1 VLTSRLLEWVFSI
14 DIVSGAGGPLG
25 EVVRQLSQQVYAPLL
40 STALVL
46 VGIWLLWQLLL
57 RRRPL
62 AGLQG
67 VAWVIGALVAAGVY
81 FAAPVQVMSGVDG
94 FTADL
99 SRAVLAA
106 VGSGDPAMASRGS
119 NPSFAQGDAADAELR
134 MFVDR
139 YWRTFVFTPWS
150 VAELGDVGAGQRYG
164 EELLAKQDQ
173 RSSDFDSDFGSTA
186 ADNTKQW
193 YGGQHGAERLAIVSG
208 ALVIALAASVL
219 FLLVGG
225 AVLMS
230 QFALLALLMLAPL
243 FLLAGIHPGVGRRL
257 LTRWAEMVAA
267 ALLIRIF
274 SAAFLAVMLVL
285 SGLAAAVSWGGQ
297 AGWAL
302 QAALQL
308 ALVICAFVFRKPFL
322 RIFGQLAAP
331 RLIASH
337 VGHPLPAQKLHDLL
351 EWRTRALVRSRPA
364 GTAATGGVAAGGGPG
379 GGTAAAT
386 AGGRAA
392 APRAAAAAGLGAR
405 LAARLTG
412 PGLALTAL
420 EAGKLGVRT
429 AARASRTMQDFAT
442 PFVVTGGGVRP
453 PSPRFVRSAAPRL
466 PASSNG
472 AGRSQARPD
481 RRRDEQRQGEPADQ
495 RRGRERRERAP
506 AGRTYTH
513 WRTGESVTVRSS
525 RIVLPGS
532 WQRERRP

>member
-1 VLTSRLLEWVFSI
+1 
-14 DIVSGAGGPLG
+14 
-25 EVVRQLSQQVYAPLL
+25 
-40 STALVL
+40 
-46 VGIWLLWQLLL
+46 
-57 RRRPL
+57 
-62 AGLQG
+62 
-67 VAWVIGALVAAGVY
+67 
-81 FAAPVQVMSGVDG
+81 M
-94 FTADL
+94 
-99 SRAVLAA
+99 
-106 VGSGDPAMASRGS
+106 
-119 NPSFAQGDAADAELR
+119 
-134 MFVDR
+134 
-139 YWRTFVFTPWS
+139 
-150 VAELGDVGAGQRYG
+150 
-164 EELLAKQDQ
+164 
-173 RSSDFDSDFGSTA
+173 
-186 ADNTKQW
+186 
-193 YGGQHGAERLAIVSG
+193 SG
-208 ALVIALAASVL
+208 ALVIALMASVL

-308 ALVICAFVFRKPFL
+308 ALVFCAFAFRKPFL

-337 VGHPLPAQKLHDLL
+337 VGHPLPAQKMHELL
-351 EWRTRALVRSRPA
+351 EWRTRALRRSRPA
-364 GTAATGGVAAGGGPG
+364 APAATGAPAPGSGAAAA
-379 GGTAAAT
+379 AAAT
-386 AGGRAA
+386 GRAA
-392 APRAAAAAGLGAR
+392 APRAAAATGLGAR

-420 EAGKLGVRT
+420 EAGKLGMRT
-429 AARASRTMQDFAT
+429 AARASRTMQDLST

-453 PSPRFVRSAAPRL
+453 PAPRFVRSSAPRL
-466 PASSNG
+466 PASGNG
-472 AGRSQARPD
+472 AGGGQPRPD
-481 RRRDEQRQGEPADQ
+481 RRGDAQRQGEPASHRRQ
-495 RRGRERRERAP
+495 REHREP
-506 AGRTYTH
+506 AGRTYTN

-525 RIVLPGS
+525 RIVLPGA